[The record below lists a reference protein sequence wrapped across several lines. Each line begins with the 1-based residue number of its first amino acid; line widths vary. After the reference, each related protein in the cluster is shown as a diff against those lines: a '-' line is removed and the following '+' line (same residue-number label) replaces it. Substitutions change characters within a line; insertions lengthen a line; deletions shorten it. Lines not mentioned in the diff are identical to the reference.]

1 MAKRRKIYYP
11 DGQIQKG
18 LYTQGGEWMFADG
31 TEYVGDYHT
40 YSTGEVFTKS
50 SYVKNV
56 SEKLIPY
63 VDLSIKDN
71 SEKFRYDSIAS
82 QLPQSFY
89 FPVYRKTL
97 PLEDN
102 YLQGYFFRYFVKKY
116 HSPFVVEV
124 TKDTY
129 SATQVEHFA
138 KAEIPWKLVGT
149 VNDSQKGPGV
159 FDTNRRI
166 ISGVNKIIDGILNY
180 VTDFT
185 EYARLQAADETS
197 KDNSR
202 IVINEGVVTND
213 KYLGDGEIPAQNV
226 ITLPGDVPDPGG
238 IFIPNGAVVTADG
251 SAVVTADGSIL
262 VIG

>member
-18 LYTQGGEWMFADG
+18 LYTNGGEWMFKDG
-31 TEYVGDYHT
+31 TEYIGDYHT

-56 SEKLIPY
+56 SEKLIRY
-63 VDLSIKDN
+63 VDLSNFEN
-71 SEKFRYDSIAS
+71 SEKFRYDNIAA
-82 QLPQSFY
+82 QIPTKFY
-89 FPVYRKTL
+89 TPTYSKVNPNENDYISGF
-97 PLEDN
+97 
-102 YLQGYFFRYFVKKY
+102 FFRYFVKKY
-116 HSPFVVEV
+116 HSDYISEV
-124 TKDTY
+124 AISDYNTV
-129 SATQVEHFA
+129 QVEHFA
-138 KAEIPWKLVGT
+138 KAKVPWKLIGT
-149 VNDSQKGPGV
+149 LNDSQIGPGV
-159 FDTNRRI
+159 ADTNRRI
-166 ISGVNKIIDGILNY
+166 ISGVNKMIGGIVNY
-180 VTDFT
+180 VTDFS

-213 KYLGDGEIPAQNV
+213 KYLGDGEIPAQNT